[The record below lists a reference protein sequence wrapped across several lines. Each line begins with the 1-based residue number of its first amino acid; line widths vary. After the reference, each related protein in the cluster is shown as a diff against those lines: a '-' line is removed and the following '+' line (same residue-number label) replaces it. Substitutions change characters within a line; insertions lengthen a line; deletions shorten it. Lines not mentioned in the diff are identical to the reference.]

1 MVGWVH
7 SGVKQTGDG
16 GMFNMILRDGTRSD
30 NAFTWKGT
38 VRQRYDYFLP
48 KNNRITKVTIHY
60 YDHITGFR
68 FHFSDG
74 SEWGIGYVDDDED
87 DETVTVDIAD
97 NEVIVGFNSKSH
109 PRGPAYYVEWQFIT
123 AK

>member
-1 MVGWVH
+1 MVRWVH
-7 SGVKQTGDG
+7 NGEEQTGYG

-68 FHFSDG
+68 FHLSDG
-74 SEWGIGYVDDDED
+74 SEWSIGNVVDYCGQ
-87 DETVTVDIAD
+87 TVTFDIAD

-109 PRGPAYYVEWQFIT
+109 P
-123 AK
+123 